1 MQHFV
6 HYMLIPGCVE
16 NCTVIIDFS
25 GLGMLNVPKDA
36 LKRIIASFQNNYRA
50 RLGKMYILNV
60 SFFVKAIWM
69 IAKAFVDPV
78 TKLKIQLTNSATHP
92 ELLQLVHP
100 DQLPKE
106 FGGNAELPTEAW
118 PPSFP
123 QGRVRDEFKEEHV
136 TEEELK
142 KRIVEDDKVVP
153 PPELAQFARE
163 NCKNRKQKGK
173 KTYYFKDRI
182 EIRDSFNGIIK
193 DNAVQEKPAKKD
205 EIAEPPKHTDQH
217 PKKEE
222 EVNEK
227 AKIKNIEIVK
237 IEEIPVIEECKQSA
251 QVPKVEA
258 TEEAHH
264 NSIFRIS
271 KRVPKP
277 QRDTSPCPQVN
288 KDLC

>member
-36 LKRIIASFQNNYRA
+36 LKKIIASFQNNYRA

-60 SFFVKAIWM
+60 SFLVKAIWM
-69 IAKAFVDPV
+69 IVKAFIDPV

-106 FGGNAELPTEAW
+106 FGGNAELSAEAW
-118 PPSFP
+118 PPTFSG
-123 QGRVRDEFKEEHV
+123 GRIRDEFDEEHV

-142 KRIVEDDKVVP
+142 KRIVENDKVVP

-163 NCKNRKQKGK
+163 HCKNRKQKGK

-182 EIRDSFNGIIK
+182 EIRDSFNGIIEDK
-193 DNAVQEKPAKKD
+193 GLKEKPAKKD
-205 EIAEPPKHTDQH
+205 EIAESPKHTDQQQ
-217 PKKEE
+217 KMG
-222 EVNEK
+222 EK
-227 AKIKNIEIVK
+227 AKIKSIEIVK
-237 IEEIPVIEECKQSA
+237 IKEIPVIEAVSYTHLTLPTICS
-251 QVPKVEA
+251 V
-258 TEEAHH
+258 
-264 NSIFRIS
+264 
-271 KRVPKP
+271 
-277 QRDTSPCPQVN
+277 
-288 KDLC
+288 